1 MLIFMPGILR
11 YAVGVLLVIS
21 FAFTSRKIYLGG
33 GNDGLIFVLY
43 TVGHIALFRF
53 SDSLRHFSADLCKS
67 ISALSFA

>member
-33 GNDGLIFVLY
+33 EAMMDYFFYGIQSDIKLFFVFPILCAIF
-43 TVGHIALFRF
+43 G
-53 SDSLRHFSADLCKS
+53 
-67 ISALSFA
+67 